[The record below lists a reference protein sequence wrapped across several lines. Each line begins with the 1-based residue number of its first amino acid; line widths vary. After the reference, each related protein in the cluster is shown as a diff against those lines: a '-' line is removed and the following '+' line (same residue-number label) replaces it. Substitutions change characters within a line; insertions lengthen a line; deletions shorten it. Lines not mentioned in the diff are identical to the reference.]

1 MTPGLR
7 KFKSAT
13 LRVAIPES
21 LPLDMQ
27 DGIREILDVK
37 SGNPRKGQA
46 SSLMRNVCAEADA
59 DSAVLML
66 HVNQFDDG
74 LSNEQLVKF
83 YGKFD
88 FNVIQTEPATLLAR
102 QPK

>member
-7 KFKSAT
+7 HFKSAS
-13 LRVAIPES
+13 LRVAVPLG
-21 LPLDMQ
+21 LPDEMQ

-46 SSLMRNVCAEADA
+46 SSLMRNVCSEADA

-74 LSNEQLVKF
+74 LSNEQLLKF

-88 FNVIQTEPATLLAR
+88 FTVIQTEPATLLAR